1 MYQFKGN
8 PCLPKKKKKIPEQ
21 NVPENPFTA
30 LLLLSSV
37 SLSLSILCK
46 VFILAEHRELV
57 QGDCSSTSG
66 RG

>member
-8 PCLPKKKKKIPEQ
+8 PCLPKKKKIPEQ

-46 VFILAEHRELV
+46 VFILAEHQELV